1 MPRGLYFSKALSE
14 GLIDGGK
21 FAFQIWLG
29 YPSNWKG
36 NLVFC
41 VTSLGGGGGLIFGGA
56 YTWRGLFSEFYG
68 ILILCKICIFM
79 WQNFI
84 VYSLT
89 CFLYL
94 LVCLTLTCQ
103 NEVLVTQSILV
114 EIVILFFLQKNCLDS
129 QVLLRRNNGTFA
141 LLMFLHLVTVL
152 KGNSSFTFPYFFYAC
167 NFT

>member
-1 MPRGLYFSKALSE
+1 MERKFTISALFYFVFEGKFQVQAPRGAYIRRGDLTE
-14 GLIDGGK
+14 GFLRYH
-21 FAFQIWLG
+21 LE
-29 YPSNWKG
+29 
-36 NLVFC
+36 
-41 VTSLGGGGGLIFGGA
+41 GGA
-56 YTWRGLFSEFYG
+56 YIWRGLFSEFYG

-129 QVLLRRNNGTFA
+129 QVLLRRNNGTFT
-141 LLMFLHLVTVL
+141 LSMFLHLVIVL
-152 KGNSSFTFPYFFYAC
+152 KGNTSFTFPYFFCAC